1 MAHPN
6 LPHTDRALSVPSCAS
21 PDSTCACG
29 PPVLC
34 FKPDSIK
41 VNNNTRTQLSPEG
54 ERWGKGLSGPRWPGP
69 LPQGTSVRW
78 NSQGGGETFWGRKW
92 YRPGRAASQV
102 LVGSFRVGKD
112 QQGR

>member
-1 MAHPN
+1 MN
-6 LPHTDRALSVPSCAS
+6 T
-21 PDSTCACG
+21 T
-29 PPVLC
+29 
-34 FKPDSIK
+34 
-41 VNNNTRTQLSPEG
+41 TRTELSPEG

-69 LPQGTSVRW
+69 VPQGTSV
-78 NSQGGGETFWGRKW
+78 SEIPKEEGETFWGRKW